1 VEKWAMKLNQ
11 AFSTEKSKEMAQ
23 WLRALLL
30 SQRPDA
36 SMSTTEINTCPSTV
50 TAALFTIARK

>member
-1 VEKWAMKLNQ
+1 MKLNQ